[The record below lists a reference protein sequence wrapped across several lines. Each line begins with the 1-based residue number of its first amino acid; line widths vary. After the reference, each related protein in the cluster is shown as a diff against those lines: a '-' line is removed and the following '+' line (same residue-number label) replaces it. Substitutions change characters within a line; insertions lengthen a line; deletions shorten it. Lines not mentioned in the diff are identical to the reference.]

1 MKQKQYYRGAPPG
14 GRVHW
19 LSDELTG
26 EFGRTY
32 QREYNYR
39 LHNYRFTRY
48 NKRTLIDEFLIV
60 RTSKRCYRV
69 IYYNAQ
75 FKFFQ
80 YFSASNYKKC
90 ADQMREIYRIF
101 KMLENTEGKD
111 NKKTLK

>member
-1 MKQKQYYRGAPPG
+1 M
-14 GRVHW
+14 HW

>member
-19 LSDELTG
+19 LSDELAG
-26 EFGRTY
+26 EFGRAY
-32 QREYNYR
+32 HREYNYR

-69 IYYNAQ
+69 MYYNAQ
-75 FKFFQ
+75 FEFFQ
-80 YFSASNYKKC
+80 YFSASNYKQC
-90 ADQMREIYRIF
+90 ADKMRAIYDIF
-101 KMLENTEGKD
+101 KRLEAVKGKE
-111 NKKTLK
+111 KKKLK

>member
-19 LSDELTG
+19 LSDELAG
-26 EFGRTY
+26 EFGKAY
-32 QREYNYR
+32 HREYNYR
-39 LHNYRFTRY
+39 LHNYRFSRY
-48 NKRTLIDEFLIV
+48 DKKTLIDEFLVV

-69 IYYNAQ
+69 IYYNAK

-90 ADQMREIYRIF
+90 ADHMREIYRIF
-101 KMLENTEGKD
+101 KRLEVSEGKG
-111 NKKTLK
+111 NKMLK